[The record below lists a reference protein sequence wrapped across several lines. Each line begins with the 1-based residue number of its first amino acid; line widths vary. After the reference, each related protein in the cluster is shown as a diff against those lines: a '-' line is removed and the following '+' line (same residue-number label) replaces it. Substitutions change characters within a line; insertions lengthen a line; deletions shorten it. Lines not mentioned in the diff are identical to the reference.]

1 MNPIFVWSALV
12 ISAIIIQTTILVD
25 FFVNGLKPD
34 LLLII
39 VVLTSIILGKHHGVT
54 IGFFSG
60 LLEDLLSGT
69 FFGLNTLVKMFIGF
83 IFGSIEQQVFKEH
96 KLLPL
101 IAMSI
106 ATVLNYILSLLFLL
120 LLGVNINVNIAKL
133 YNLLLVLAYNVVI
146 ALFVHKLLY
155 KLSLNLKKK

>member
-54 IGFFSG
+54 IGFF
-60 LLEDLLSGT
+60 
-69 FFGLNTLVKMFIGF
+69 FRVIGRLIIRN
-83 IFGSIEQQVFKEH
+83 IFWTKYLGQNVYWFYLWEH
-96 KLLPL
+96 
-101 IAMSI
+101 
-106 ATVLNYILSLLFLL
+106 
-120 LLGVNINVNIAKL
+120 
-133 YNLLLVLAYNVVI
+133 
-146 ALFVHKLLY
+146 
-155 KLSLNLKKK
+155 

>member
-12 ISAIIIQTTILVD
+12 ISSLIIQTTLLVD
-25 FFVNGLKPD
+25 LFINGLKPD

-60 LLEDLLSGT
+60 LLEDLASGT
-69 FFGLNTLVKMFIGF
+69 FFGLNTLVKMLIGF

-106 ATVLNYILSLLFLL
+106 ATVLNYLLSLLLLFFL
-120 LLGVNINVNIAKL
+120 GANINFNMTLL
-133 YNLLLVLAYNVVI
+133 YSFLMVLTYNVVI
-146 ALFVHKLLY
+146 ALFIHKLLY
-155 KLSLNLKKK
+155 KLCLVLKKK

>member
-60 LLEDLLSGT
+60 LLEDLL
-69 FFGLNTLVKMFIGF
+69 
-83 IFGSIEQQVFKEH
+83 
-96 KLLPL
+96 
-101 IAMSI
+101 
-106 ATVLNYILSLLFLL
+106 
-120 LLGVNINVNIAKL
+120 
-133 YNLLLVLAYNVVI
+133 
-146 ALFVHKLLY
+146 
-155 KLSLNLKKK
+155 

>member
-1 MNPIFVWSALV
+1 MNHIFVWSALV
-12 ISAIIIQTTILVD
+12 ISSLIIQTTLLVD
-25 FFVNGLKPD
+25 LFINGLKPD

-60 LLEDLLSGT
+60 LLEDLASGT
-69 FFGLNTLVKMFIGF
+69 FFGLNTLVKMLIGF

-106 ATVLNYILSLLFLL
+106 ATVLNYLLSLLLLFFL
-120 LLGVNINVNIAKL
+120 GANINFNMTLL
-133 YNLLLVLAYNVVI
+133 YNFLMVLTYNVII
-146 ALFVHKLLY
+146 ALFIHKLLY
-155 KLSLNLKKK
+155 KLCLVLKKK

>member
-60 LLEDLLSGT
+60 LLEDLLSTITPTVPSSIVMSGP
-69 FFGLNTLVKMFIGF
+69 G
-83 IFGSIEQQVFKEH
+83 IF
-96 KLLPL
+96 
-101 IAMSI
+101 AC
-106 ATVLNYILSLLFLL
+106 IL
-120 LLGVNINVNIAKL
+120 
-133 YNLLLVLAYNVVI
+133 
-146 ALFVHKLLY
+146 AL
-155 KLSLNLKKK
+155 